1 MNSFVRV
8 ALEFKEKR
16 IPILFQSNMD
26 EVMLLQQSLTAFS
39 LDKDLWEEFE
49 IEILNLRCNF
59 TNSNTLL
66 QNDIL
71 VLKKKKDLQIY
82 ESSSFLFKEKSF
94 EQCES
99 DIQQNESSD
108 SKDSQQKIRQ
118 IHLNQ
123 VIMDMILGLSMK
135 PHIHQKNWKI

>member
-49 IEILNLRCNF
+49 IEILNLRCNV

-123 VIMDMILGLSMK
+123 VIMVIILGLLMK
-135 PHIHQKNWKI
+135 PHIY